1 MTFSSEHDD
10 FRRTIRRYI
19 EEKINPRVD
28 EWEREQMMPLH
39 EVIADMAKLGFVGL
53 EYDPEYGGQGA
64 DHLFTLVLAE
74 ELGRV
79 DHGSFPMAFGV
90 HVAMATPRCTN
101 TAAMSS
107 SASSWLRP
115 CAVSRSR
122 RSR

>member
-74 ELGRV
+74 ELRPGGSRV
-79 DHGSFPMAFGV
+79 LSDG
-90 HVAMATPRCTN
+90 
-101 TAAMSS
+101 
-107 SASSWLRP
+107 LRG
-115 CAVSRSR
+115 SR
-122 RSR
+122 RDGHPLAAQTRKR

>member
-10 FRRTIRRYI
+10 FRSTVRRYI
-19 EEKINPRVD
+19 EEKINPHVD
-28 EWEREQMMPLH
+28 DWEREQMMPLH
-39 EVIADMAKLGFVGL
+39 DVIADMAKLGLVGL

-90 HVAMATPRCTN
+90 QKANGHRRDTYDTYMTNVAN
-101 TAAMSS
+101 KVYSS
-107 SASSWLRP
+107 IHGQQD
-115 CAVSRSR
+115 R
-122 RSR
+122 RYC